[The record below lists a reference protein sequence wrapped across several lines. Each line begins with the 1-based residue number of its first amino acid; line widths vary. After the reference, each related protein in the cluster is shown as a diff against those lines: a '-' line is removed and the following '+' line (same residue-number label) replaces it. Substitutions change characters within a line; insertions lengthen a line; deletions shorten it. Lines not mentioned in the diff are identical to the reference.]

1 MLTNEPIRPEAL
13 ELLRRLDD
21 AGAFVEALKE
31 GSLAG
36 LTAGGRLLER
46 EERELLASVTW
57 AELLAHSEQ
66 LRARVDM
73 HAQLEALMRELHTL
87 LEPELSAV
95 PGRSPEDAFDLV
107 DPDRQAKAAE
117 LRQRIDTLML
127 LVDPGA
133 RTGRELAEA
142 YLAGRVLVA
151 WTEDGRPGAFVD
163 VEPDP
168 DRPPPLL
175 FQPAEALVFLVGEEA
190 EELMTAA
197 PEAWRVAWL
206 AEAVG
211 DVVED
216 VLAQEMAAGR
226 VIGHSDGTF
235 SPVHDAEDP
244 EAEVDGGDQ
253 R

>member
-142 YLAGRVLVA
+142 YLAGR
-151 WTEDGRPGAFVD
+151 
-163 VEPDP
+163 
-168 DRPPPLL
+168 
-175 FQPAEALVFLVGEEA
+175 
-190 EELMTAA
+190 
-197 PEAWRVAWL
+197 WR
-206 AEAVG
+206 G
-211 DVVED
+211 PK
-216 VLAQEMAAGR
+216 MAAQAPSSTSSR
-226 VIGHSDGTF
+226 TPTDLRRRSSKRLRRWSF
-235 SPVHDAEDP
+235 SSAKRP
-244 EAEVDGGDQ
+244 
-253 R
+253 RS